1 MDTDLSHYLLGAAF
15 NLAVAVVIV
24 RFIYYPWTQNRS
36 YVFTFLAFNPT
47 IFFVMG
53 LLTSIEL
60 SVGVGFGLFAIFSVI
75 RYRTEEMPIREM
87 TYLFIIIALPVM
99 NSILITGD
107 QVEKVLVANAVIVGL
122 LYILEREWGFSF
134 ELHKKITYE
143 RVDLITP
150 ARRAELLDD
159 LRQRTGLDIQ
169 RAEIG
174 RIDFLRDTAEVTIF
188 YNYPATDARSHG
200 LSAEY
205 QPAGRHLLESREL

>member
-1 MDTDLSHYLLGAAF
+1 MESDLQDYLIGAAF
-15 NLAVAVVIV
+15 NIAVAIVIV

-87 TYLFIIIALPVM
+87 TYLFVIIALPVM
-99 NSILITGD
+99 NSILTTGD
-107 QVEKVLVANAVIVGL
+107 QMEKVLIANVTIVAL
-122 LYILEREWGFSF
+122 LYILEREWGFTF
-134 ELHKKITYE
+134 ELHKKVTYE
-143 RVDLITP
+143 RIDLITP
-150 ARRAELLDD
+150 ARREELLDD
-159 LRQRTGLDIQ
+159 LRQRTGLEVH
-169 RAEIG
+169 RAEVG
-174 RIDFLRDTAEVTIF
+174 RIDFLRDTAEVTMY
-188 YNYPATDARSHG
+188 YNNPSTEARSHG
-200 LSAEY
+200 LAAEH

>member
-1 MDTDLSHYLLGAAF
+1 MESDLQDYLIGAAF
-15 NLAVAVVIV
+15 NIAVAIVIV

-87 TYLFIIIALPVM
+87 TYLFVIIALPVM
-99 NSILITGD
+99 NSILTTGD
-107 QVEKVLVANAVIVGL
+107 QMEKVLIANVTIVAL
-122 LYILEREWGFSF
+122 LYILEREWGFTF
-134 ELHKKITYE
+134 ELHKKVTYE
-143 RVDLITP
+143 RIDLITP
-150 ARRAELLDD
+150 ARREELLDD
-159 LRQRTGLDIQ
+159 LRQRTGLEVH
-169 RAEIG
+169 RAEVG
-174 RIDFLRDTAEVTIF
+174 RIDFLRDTAEVTMY
-188 YNYPATDARSHG
+188 YNNPSAEARSHG
-200 LSAEY
+200 LAAEH